1 MPKRA
6 PIKETKDPFGV
17 LKSTSTD
24 TCFVLK
30 GLISVAQKNCHYF
43 LVQCLFSGSVEQL
56 KGREEKQKI
65 SKHGLGFK

>member
-30 GLISVAQKNCHYF
+30 GLISVAQKN
-43 LVQCLFSGSVEQL
+43 
-56 KGREEKQKI
+56 
-65 SKHGLGFK
+65 